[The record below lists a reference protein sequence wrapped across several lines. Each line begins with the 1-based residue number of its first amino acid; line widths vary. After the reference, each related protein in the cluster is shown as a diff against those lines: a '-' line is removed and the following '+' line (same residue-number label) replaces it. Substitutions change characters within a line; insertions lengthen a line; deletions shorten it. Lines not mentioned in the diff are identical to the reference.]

1 MFKVGQLIQSTQ
13 MNHLNRLT
21 VLNPSFVY
29 NVHYIATNGKTLE
42 AIVTKILP
50 LDERCDE
57 LTRYV
62 GSKFLL
68 VAEHFKLYGA
78 MKPISTIR
86 IK

>member
-13 MNHLNRLT
+13 MDHLNRLT
-21 VLNPSFVY
+21 VLNPAFVY
-29 NVHYIATNGKTLE
+29 KVHRTNGKTLDV
-42 AIVTKILP
+42 IVTKILP
-50 LDERCDE
+50 LNGRRDE

-62 GSKFLL
+62 GSKFSVL
-68 VAEHFKLYGA
+68 AEHFRLYCT